1 MIDEYRLEDSLNI
14 LRKVIKM
21 IPLLNR
27 DMNNEWMDL
36 VRQSRDMIV
45 AVLMEIYKKQIED

>member
-36 VRQSRDMIV
+36 VR
-45 AVLMEIYKKQIED
+45 